1 MSMRFIQRSRVRGSR
16 LLRSQKWVFALLVGV
31 LLAACT
37 SSPTEVPIQ
46 IPTPQGGTGNIKGI
60 LLTAGTDHQ
69 PYKGGDLYLGR
80 VIHGGQS
87 DSPPF
92 VAFSPNENIKTYSRN
107 EETGEFV
114 FVNVPPGEYALVL
127 DLIVMSSAI
136 EDPATH
142 NFIIIR
148 AAADQTTDAG
158 VINVP

>member
-1 MSMRFIQRSRVRGSR
+1 MRHTLGSSVSAIPSVVLSR
-16 LLRSQKWVFALLVGV
+16 LGIWNVSYTRSLSVIRPFG
-31 LLAACT
+31 
-37 SSPTEVPIQ
+37 S
-46 IPTPQGGTGNIKGI
+46 PQGSIAQI
-60 LLTAGTDHQ
+60 FLLTAGTDRQ

-142 NFIIIR
+142 NFIIIH
-148 AAADQTTDAG
+148 AAADQTTDVG